1 MMTRLDEEAIRRLL
15 DDRVAARLASFE
27 TFEEIGSTNSY
38 LMQASAPPP
47 GSLRVALTD
56 NQTKGRGRH
65 GRSWLSPPGSGL
77 CLSIAYTFAAQ
88 PPNLPALTLATGV
101 GVIEALAA
109 MGIAGIQL
117 KWPNDLVANDGKL
130 GGILTEAKTSSPAAV
145 TVVTGVGINV
155 DITAAPDLDGNAA
168 GTLRAVDLASCSATI
183 PPREQLAAGLVN
195 RLCTLI
201 SDYAATGF
209 TPFAPRWAGYDWL
222 LGKRVSVDAPQRQVS
237 GTGAGIDADGALLV
251 DTGATE
257 PARVASGT
265 VVAARETPA

>member
-1 MMTRLDEEAIRRLL
+1 MTRLDEEAIRRLL
-15 DDRVAARLASFE
+15 DDRVAARLTSFE
-27 TFEEIGSTNSY
+27 TFEEIGSTNTY
-38 LMQASAPPP
+38 LMQASAPSP

-56 NQTKGRGRH
+56 NQTTGRGRH

-88 PPNLPALTLATGV
+88 PPNLSALTLATGV

-109 MGIAGIQL
+109 LGVGGIQL
-117 KWPNDLVANDGKL
+117 KWPNDLVVNDGKL
-130 GGILTEAKTSSPAAV
+130 GGILTEAKTSSPGAV

-155 DITAAPDLDGNAA
+155 EFTAAPEVDGDAR
-168 GTLRAVDLASCSATI
+168 GTLRAVDLASCSEVI
-183 PPREQLAAGLVN
+183 PPRDELAAGLVN
-195 RLCTLI
+195 RLSALI

-209 TPFAPRWAGYDWL
+209 TPFASRWAAHDWL
-222 LGKRVSVDAPQRQVS
+222 LGKRVSVDAPQRRVS

-251 DTGATE
+251 DTGAAE

-265 VVAARETPA
+265 IVAAAGGAPA